1 MIHQRHLI
9 DRAVASIAAYTFINV
24 DAVIEIDKVGQLI
37 DARPF
42 QRPPSAVTFADRLQ
56 ISGVGPNLR
65 VAIHAGLGRRN
76 SRKARSFNR
85 SMAVPAIDAE
95 SGDVMLMAE
104 GNWLR
109 LPDSSVCDEGSALQL
124 QQNPEQAADSQNYQD
139 QRGPG
144 DGIAAAG
151 KDLH

>member
-1 MIHQRHLI
+1 LQP
-9 DRAVASIAAYTFINV
+9 TFINV
-24 DAVIEIDKVGQLI
+24 DAVIEIDKIRQLI
-37 DARPF
+37 NARPF
-42 QRPPSAVTFADRLQ
+42 QRLSGAVTFADRLQ
-56 ISGVGPNLR
+56 IGGVGPNLR

-76 SRKARSFNR
+76 AGKARSFNR
-85 SMAVPAIDAE
+85 SMTITAIDAE

-104 GNWLR
+104 RNRLR
-109 LPDSSVCDEGSALQL
+109 LPDSSVGDERSAFQL